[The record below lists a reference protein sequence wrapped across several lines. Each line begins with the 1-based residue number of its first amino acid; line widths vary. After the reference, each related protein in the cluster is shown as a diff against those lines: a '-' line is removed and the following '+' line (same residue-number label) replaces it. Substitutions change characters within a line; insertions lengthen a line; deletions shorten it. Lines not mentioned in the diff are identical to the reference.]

1 MKGQN
6 KNPYLHVTAGLM
18 WKHGTVLIAKRPKG
32 AHLEGF
38 WEFPGGK
45 REKGE
50 SLKDCLEREIEEEL
64 GVKVKAGEEL
74 LTVEHEYGTKA
85 VSLHVFNCTCFEG
98 EPKCL
103 QVQDIRWVEPAGLGK
118 YTFPPPDEKV
128 IEFLL
133 RGRVLGGVS

>member
-6 KNPYLHVTAGLM
+6 KNPYLHVTAGLI
-18 WKHGTVLIAKRPKG
+18 WKHGRVLIAKRPKG

-118 YTFPPPDEKV
+118 YAFPPPDEKV

>member
-6 KNPYLHVTAGLM
+6 KKPYLDVTAGLI
-18 WKHGTVLIAKRPKG
+18 WKSGRVLIAKRPEG
-32 AHLEGF
+32 SNHEGF

-45 REKGE
+45 QEKDE
-50 SLKDCLEREIEEEL
+50 NLKDCLEREIEEEL
-64 GVKVKAGEEL
+64 GVKVKAVEEL

-85 VSLHVFNCTCFEG
+85 VSLHVFNCTCLEG

-103 QVQDIRWVEPAGLGK
+103 QAQDIRWVEPAGLEK
-118 YTFPPPDEKV
+118 YIFLPPDEKV

-133 RGRVLGGVS
+133 RGREPSGA